1 MEELIFDPMDPG
13 FREDPYPSYARM
25 RAESPVLRRP
35 GLPFFT
41 VSRYD
46 DVLHVVRTP
55 EVFSSAPL
63 HMGPGGVPLGRG
75 ATMTETIIGHDGQAH
90 DRLRT
95 LVNRAFAP
103 RRIAALE
110 PRIREITREAID
122 AFVTKGE
129 CDLIADLAVP
139 LPVTVIAELLGVAP
153 EHQADFK
160 RWSDVFV
167 EAGNPPMTPDR
178 TRVTLACVDEFHD
191 YFAEAVERRRL
202 EPGDDLISVL
212 VTAETE
218 EGCLS
223 DEEVRAFCLILLV
236 AGNETTTNL
245 IGNAV
250 LTLLEHPG
258 ELSKLRGAPARI
270 PDAVEETLR
279 FESPIQWLPRLA
291 SCDTRIA
298 GIELPKGALVLP
310 MYGSANRDEARFP
323 HADRFD
329 IDRDTR
335 GHLGF
340 GFGTHFC
347 LGAGLARLEGRVAL
361 EEILERLPGLE
372 RTGAPLE
379 RAASVFIRGLAKL
392 PLRFDG

>member
-1 MEELIFDPMDPG
+1 
-13 FREDPYPSYARM
+13 
-25 RAESPVLRRP
+25 
-35 GLPFFT
+35 
-41 VSRYD
+41 
-46 DVLHVVRTP
+46 
-55 EVFSSAPL
+55 
-63 HMGPGGVPLGRG
+63 
-75 ATMTETIIGHDGQAH
+75 
-90 DRLRT
+90 
-95 LVNRAFAP
+95 
-103 RRIAALE
+103 
-110 PRIREITREAID
+110 
-122 AFVTKGE
+122 
-129 CDLIADLAVP
+129 
-139 LPVTVIAELLGVAP
+139 
-153 EHQADFK
+153 
-160 RWSDVFV
+160 
-167 EAGNPPMTPDR
+167 
-178 TRVTLACVDEFHD
+178 VDEFHD
-191 YFAEAVERRRL
+191 YFAEVVERRRL
-202 EPGDDLISVL
+202 EPGGDLISVL

-250 LTLLEHPG
+250 LTLLEHPD
-258 ELSKLRGAPARI
+258 ELSKLRCDRSRV
-270 PDAVEETLR
+270 PDALEETLR

-291 SCDTRIA
+291 TCDTRIA
-298 GIELPKGALVLP
+298 GTELPKGALVLP
-310 MYGSANRDEARFP
+310 MYGSANRDKARFP

-329 IDRDTR
+329 VDRDMR

-379 RAASVFIRGLAKL
+379 RAASVFIRGLEKL